1 MNKKQY
7 LKQGYRL
14 KKELEHDKDML
25 NELRQNLD
33 GLKAIQLS
41 EKVQGGAI
49 HDDSKMIAR
58 MDKIIE
64 LEKKINTE
72 FCDLIDFKNELL
84 EKLQTIK
91 DTDEKML
98 MESRYCL
105 LMSWEEIAE
114 KLCYSL
120 SHTYTIHGR
129 ALKNFEIIE
138 NSSK

>member
-25 NELRQNLD
+25 KELRQNLD

-41 EKVQGGAI
+41 EKVQGGQI
-49 HDDSKMIAR
+49 PDDSKMIAR

-72 FCDLIDFKNELL
+72 LCDLIDFKNELL
-84 EKLQTIK
+84 EKLKLIK
-91 DTDEKML
+91 DNDERML
-98 MESRYCL
+98 LEKRYIL
-105 LMSWEEIAE
+105 NEKWEEIAE
-114 KLCYSL
+114 KLYCSVRQVYRL
-120 SHTYTIHGR
+120 HR
-129 ALKNFEIIE
+129 KALENFNII
-138 NSSK
+138 

>member
-25 NELRQNLD
+25 KELRQNLD

-41 EKVQGGAI
+41 EKVQGGQI
-49 HDDSKMIAR
+49 PDDSKMIAR

-98 MESRYCL
+98 MESRYYL